1 MSRLCWWVATFWPT
15 WSWVSFAAG
24 QSMSSR
30 VTPSALNL
38 GRGVLYSKRSAIVII
53 WMMDSKL
60 LNLIWSEAQFTANLL
75 NIKFFNAPAVRI
87 TTSFFKMTNSQ
98 TTNLTSQTFEPQ
110 TLIMTHLWKG
120 NTMNDTHLNIY
131 YNSLVKKKKK
141 KKTLKFPFPKCLK
154 TYSR

>member
-1 MSRLCWWVATFWPT
+1 MSRLCWWVTTFWPT
-15 WSWVSFAAG
+15 WSWVSFAAVRACPAEWLH
-24 QSMSSR
+24 Q
-30 VTPSALNL
+30 PSTWW
-38 GRGVLYSKRSAIVII
+38 GVYSKRSAMVII

-60 LNLIWSEAQFTANLL
+60 LNLIWSETQFTANLL

-110 TLIMTHLWKG
+110 TLIMLHLWKG